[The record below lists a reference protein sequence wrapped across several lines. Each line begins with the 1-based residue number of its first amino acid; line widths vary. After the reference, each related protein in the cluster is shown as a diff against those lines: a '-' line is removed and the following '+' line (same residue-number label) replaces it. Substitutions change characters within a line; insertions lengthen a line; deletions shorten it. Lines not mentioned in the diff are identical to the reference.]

1 MKKHYYL
8 ICFLLFVLQ
17 ANAQSP
23 TLLKRKLVKSNMLN
37 KQLKAENK
45 KLQEYQKKLILNVSN
60 VRDSLNTEIEANK
73 KMALFVQRVTTDNK
87 KLQEENIINYNKIQ
101 KLSNDLSASEKR
113 VLELNYEKEIMSN
126 PEIFHIY
133 NASIDDVKLRYIG
146 NLGDEE
152 LGFKYDEKEDNAYK
166 ITKAF
171 GSDTEAWWV
180 FDKTIDILLEI
191 TVKFQSHNF
200 DKNRTL
206 AYVST
211 NLLEKV
217 RFSNKQFMPQDD
229 PDKIALYQKKAIR
242 LLEGN
247 LKSGK

>member
-1 MKKHYYL
+1 MKKPYFL
-8 ICFLLFVLQ
+8 ISLLLIVLQ

-23 TLLKRKLVKSNMLN
+23 TLLKRKLVQSYTLN
-37 KQLKAENK
+37 RQLKEENK
-45 KLQEYQKKLILNVSN
+45 NLHDYQKKLITIVSN
-60 VRDSLNTEIEANK
+60 VRDSLNTEMEANK

-87 KLQEENIINYNKIQ
+87 KIQEENNINYDKIQ
-101 KLSNDLSASEKR
+101 KLSDDLSASEKR
-113 VLELNYEKEIMSN
+113 VVEANYEKEILSN
-126 PEIFHIY
+126 PEIVCIY
-133 NASIDDVKLRYIG
+133 NAPMDDVKLKYIG
-146 NLGDEE
+146 KLGEDK
-152 LGFKYDEKEDNAYK
+152 LGFKYDEKDDNIYK

-191 TVKFQSHNF
+191 TVKFQPHKF

-217 RFSNKQFMPQDD
+217 RFSNKQFTPQDD

-242 LLEGN
+242 VLEED
-247 LKSGK
+247 LKSSK

>member
-1 MKKHYYL
+1 MKKHYFL

-17 ANAQSP
+17 ANAQSL
-23 TLLKRKLVKSNMLN
+23 TSLKRKLVKSNMLN

-45 KLQEYQKKLILNVSN
+45 NLHEYQKKLILVVSN
-60 VRDSLNTEIEANK
+60 VRDSLNAEMESNK

-113 VLELNYEKEIMSN
+113 VLELNYEKNIMSN
-126 PEIFHIY
+126 PEIVHIY
-133 NASIDDVKLRYIG
+133 NTPIDDVKLRYIG
-146 NLGDEE
+146 NLGDEK
-152 LGFKYDEKEDNAYK
+152 LGFKYDEKEDNTYK

-171 GSDTEAWWV
+171 GNDTEAWWV
-180 FDKTIDILLEI
+180 FDKTIDVLLEI
-191 TVKFQSHNF
+191 TVKFQPHKF

-206 AYVST
+206 VYVST

-217 RFSNKQFMPQDD
+217 RFSNKQFAPQDD
-229 PDKIALYQKKAIR
+229 LDKIALYQKKAIR

-247 LKSGK
+247 LKSSK